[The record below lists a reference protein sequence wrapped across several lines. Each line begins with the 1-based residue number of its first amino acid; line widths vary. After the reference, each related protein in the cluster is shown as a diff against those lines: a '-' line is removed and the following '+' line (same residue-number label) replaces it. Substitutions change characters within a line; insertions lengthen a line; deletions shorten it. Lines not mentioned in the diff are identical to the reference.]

1 VPGHSSSPSASRG
14 QGGEGVTGA
23 GIHVAAPEPKIC
35 VGVVVGAQGIK
46 GAVRIKPFTDRPEAV
61 AAYGPVTDEAGAR
74 RFEVKIVG
82 QARGVVTA
90 QLSGVTDRN
99 AAEALKGLRLYV
111 PRAALPEPEQE
122 EFYHAD
128 LIGLAAERA
137 DGSPLGRVKAVL
149 DHGAGT
155 YLEIV
160 AEGGRPLI
168 VPFTRAAVPVVDL
181 AAGRLVIEPPAEIGA
196 RPGEEEEG

>member
-1 VPGHSSSPSASRG
+1 
-14 QGGEGVTGA
+14 
-23 GIHVAAPEPKIC
+23 
-35 VGVVVGAQGIK
+35 
-46 GAVRIKPFTDRPEAV
+46 
-61 AAYGPVTDEAGAR
+61 
-74 RFEVKIVG
+74 
-82 QARGVVTA
+82 
-90 QLSGVTDRN
+90 
-99 AAEALKGLRLYV
+99 
-111 PRAALPEPEQE
+111 
-122 EFYHAD
+122 
-128 LIGLAAERA
+128 
-137 DGSPLGRVKAVL
+137 VL

>member
-1 VPGHSSSPSASRG
+1 MGTPAVASS
-14 QGGEGVTGA
+14 Q
-23 GIHVAAPEPKIC
+23 PKIC
-35 VGVVVGAQGIK
+35 VGVVVGAQGIQ
-46 GAVRIKPFTDRPEAV
+46 GAVRIKPFTDRPEAI
-61 AAYGPVTDEAGAR
+61 AAYGPVTDEQGAR
-74 RFEVKIVG
+74 RFEVKVLG

-90 QLSGVTDRN
+90 ELSGVKDRN

-111 PRAALPEPEQE
+111 PRAALPEPEAE

-137 DGSPLGRVKAVL
+137 DGTPVGRVAAVL

-155 YLEIV
+155 YLEI
-160 AEGGRPLI
+160 APEDGGRPLI

-181 AAGRLVIEPPAEIGA
+181 AAGRLVIEPPAEVEA
-196 RPGEEEEG
+196 RTGEEEQG